1 MALPMDQT
9 TFLAFYRD
17 TMQSYS
23 KSFKRYTVKLLK
35 DKGLITFDEQVDFG
49 SAQYVEKGTTISST
63 TMNPRFS
70 GFYELLEFIRINRIT
85 ISAGASGLLLS
96 FCSAAVSCIMP
107 QKASFSKTFCHKLP
121 DFT

>member
-70 GFYELLEFIRINRIT
+70 GFYELLEFTKLYRSY
-85 ISAGASGLLLS
+85 ISILFLSSMSPLLKHRYLM
-96 FCSAAVSCIMP
+96 FWTV
-107 QKASFSKTFCHKLP
+107 
-121 DFT
+121 

>member
-63 TMNPRFS
+63 TMNHVFRVFMSCLNSRSYISILFLSSMSP
-70 GFYELLEFIRINRIT
+70 LLKHRYLMFWT
-85 ISAGASGLLLS
+85 
-96 FCSAAVSCIMP
+96 V
-107 QKASFSKTFCHKLP
+107 
-121 DFT
+121 

>member
-35 DKGLITFDEQVDFG
+35 DKGLITFDEQVDL
-49 SAQYVEKGTTISST
+49 V
-63 TMNPRFS
+63 
-70 GFYELLEFIRINRIT
+70 
-85 ISAGASGLLLS
+85 LLS
-96 FCSAAVSCIMP
+96 M
-107 QKASFSKTFCHKLP
+107 
-121 DFT
+121 